1 MLEGEQNN
9 CNKCNNC
16 FEKPY
21 ESLIL
26 LMDLT
31 CWSTI
36 ITQPP
41 LETLNPCAHSVQDGT
56 RLSRCSGLYIL
67 GGCWCTFLSSFQMP
81 QYFLFPGQISHVPLI
96 SWYPS
101 KHSSNFFLL
110 HCISSTKNRTEYN
123 NRPSTNVPLTTS
135 KLYDMKNN
143 TQQKV
148 AHAVKIITHK

>member
-81 QYFLFPGQISHVPLI
+81 QYFCSLGKYHMCHWFHGIHQSIPRI
-96 SWYPS
+96 
-101 KHSSNFFLL
+101 FF
-110 HCISSTKNRTEYN
+110 CCTASQAQRIV
-123 NRPSTNVPLTTS
+123 PSTIIAH
-135 KLYDMKNN
+135 
-143 TQQKV
+143 QQMFL
-148 AHAVKIITHK
+148 